1 MKIFNKIKTNFD
13 YNKYGNHTVLDVSL
27 DNERYY
33 ICRWKK
39 PNDVHEYTEI
49 IYATDFADALDTVIK
64 IISRETGQSYDYC
77 CSCIL
82 SLEVIYET
90 ANVRVY

>member
-1 MKIFNKIKTNFD
+1 MEILNKIKTNFARNNYD
-13 YNKYGNHTVLDVSL
+13 NHTVLDVSL

-39 PNDVHEYTEI
+39 PNEDNEHVTA
-49 IYATDFADALDTVIK
+49 IYATDFAAALDTAIK
-64 IISRETGQSYDYC
+64 IISQKTGRSYDYC

-82 SLEVIYET
+82 SLEVNHKT
-90 ANVRVY
+90 ANVHVY